1 MTQRKSTILLV
12 DDAATIR
19 LLMRGLLGPDY
30 TYLEADN
37 GAAGFAL
44 AKKHLP
50 DFILMDVQM
59 PVADGVE
66 GLRWLKAEG
75 TTKEIPVVMLTTDT
89 TPQRRAQCRALGCA
103 EFMSKPVDR
112 EALTSIVQRYLQRGR
127 S

>member
-30 TYLEADN
+30 TYLEAGN

-75 TTKEIPVVMLTTDT
+75 TTKEIPVVMLTTGT
-89 TPQRRAQCRALGCA
+89 TPQRRAQCRAPGCA
-103 EFMSKPVDR
+103 EFMSKPVER
-112 EALTSIVQRYLQRGR
+112 EALMAVVQRYLQRGR